1 MKQQTRDERKTR
13 ALEERRRYEEGT
25 RVQTETIEESAS
37 PEGPGQRKDTMTI
50 NMGPQHPS
58 THGVLRLILTIDGE
72 TVIKAIPDI
81 GYLHTGIEKT
91 AEAKTYHQA
100 VVLTDRMD
108 YLAPLCNN
116 LGYALTVERL
126 LGIDDEINEKIKYTR
141 VLLAELQRIASHL
154 VWLGTHAL
162 DLGAMSMFLY
172 CFREREMILDIFE
185 YISGVRMMTSYICP
199 GGLQAELPVGFE
211 KKVRAFT
218 DVFPERLREYHDL
231 LTNNQLWLERT
242 KGVCLLSKEDAIAYG
257 ASGPVLRGSG
267 VVWDIR
273 KVFPYSGYEQ
283 FDFDVPVGLNGDVY
297 DRYLVRMLEMEQSLK
312 IVEQALEGLPTGAY
326 RVNNPK
332 ITPPQKWQITGSMES
347 LIHHFKLFTE
357 GYRPPV
363 GEVFVRTESPKGE
376 LAFYIASDGTAKPYR
391 MHVRGASFANLQ
403 VLPKMIEGGFLSDV
417 VAGIGS
423 IDIVL
428 GEVDR

>member
-1 MKQQTRDERKTR
+1 MKQQEIEN
-13 ALEERRRYEEGT
+13 AY
-25 RVQTETIEESAS
+25 TIEEGRSLEDGKRS
-37 PEGPGQRKDTMTI
+37 DTMTI

-58 THGVLRLILTIDGE
+58 THGVLRLLLTIEGE
-72 TVIKAIPDI
+72 TVIKAIPDL

-91 AEAKTYHQA
+91 AESKTYHQA
-100 VVLTDRMD
+100 LVLTDRMD
-108 YLAPLCNN
+108 YLAPLSNN
-116 LGYALTVERL
+116 LGYSLAVERL
-126 LGIDDEINEKIKYTR
+126 LGIDDEINDKIKYTR
-141 VLLAELQRIASHL
+141 VILAELSRIASHL

-172 CFREREMILDIFE
+172 CFREREVILDVFE

-199 GGLQAELPVGFE
+199 GGLQAELPPGFD
-211 KKVRAFT
+211 KKVQIFT
-218 DVFPERLREYHDL
+218 TGFPERLREYHDL

-242 KGVCLLSKEDAIAYG
+242 KGIGYLSQEDAIAYG
-257 ASGPVLRGSG
+257 ATGPVLRGSG
-267 VVWDIR
+267 AVWDLR
-273 KVFPYSGYEQ
+273 KIYPYSGYEQ
-283 FDFDVPVGLNGDVY
+283 FDFDIPVGTNGDVY

-312 IVEQALEGLPTGAY
+312 IINQALAGLPVGPH

-332 ITPPQKWQITGSMES
+332 ITPPPKWQITGSMEA

-357 GYRPPV
+357 GYRPPQ

-376 LAFYIASDGTAKPYR
+376 LGFYIVSDGSAKPYR
-391 MHVRGASFANLQ
+391 MHVRGGSFANLQ
-403 VLPKMIEGGFLSDV
+403 TLPLMIEGGFLSDV
-417 VAGIGS
+417 VASIGS

>member
-1 MKQQTRDERKTR
+1 MQQQE
-13 ALEERRRYEEGT
+13 
-25 RVQTETIEESAS
+25 IENTYIIEDSLIS
-37 PEGPGQRKDTMTI
+37 EDGQRKDTMTI

-58 THGVLRLILTIDGE
+58 THGVLRLILTIEGE
-72 TVIKAIPDI
+72 TVVKAVPDI
-81 GYLHTGIEKT
+81 GFLHTGIEKT

-100 VVLTDRMD
+100 LVLTDRMD

-116 LGYALTVERL
+116 LGYSLAVEKL
-126 LGIDDEINEKIKYTR
+126 LGIEDEINDKIKYTR

-154 VWLGTHAL
+154 VWLGSHAI
-162 DLGAMSMFLY
+162 DLGAMSVFLY
-172 CFREREMILDIFE
+172 CFRERELILDVFE

-199 GGLQAELPVGFE
+199 GGLQAELPPRFAE
-211 KKVRAFT
+211 KVRAFT
-218 DVFPERLREYHDL
+218 SIFPDRLREYHDL

-242 KGVCLLSKEDAIAYG
+242 KGVGYLTAKDAIAYG

-273 KVFPYSGYEQ
+273 KAFPYSGYEN
-283 FDFDVPVGLNGDVY
+283 FDFEIPVGSNGDVY
-297 DRYLVRMLEMEQSLK
+297 DRYLVRMLEMEESLK
-312 IVEQALEGLPTGAY
+312 IVNQALEGLPTGAY

-332 ITPPQKWQITGSMES
+332 ISPPPKWQITGSMEA
-347 LIHHFKLFTE
+347 LIHHFKLYTE
-357 GYRPPV
+357 GYRPPQ
-363 GEVFVRTESPKGE
+363 GDVFVRTESPKGE
-376 LAFYIASDGTAKPYR
+376 LGFYIVSDGTAKPYR

-403 VLPKMIEGGFLSDV
+403 ALPLMIEGSFLADV
-417 VAGIGS
+417 VAAIGS

>member
-1 MKQQTRDERKTR
+1 MKQQEIERQ
-13 ALEERRRYEEGT
+13 Y
-25 RVQTETIEESAS
+25 TIEDSQPAGE
-37 PEGPGQRKDTMTI
+37 GQRVDSMRI

-58 THGVLRLILTIDGE
+58 THGVLRLVLTIEGE
-72 TVIKAIPDI
+72 TVVKAIPDI

-100 VVLTDRMD
+100 LVLTDRMD

-126 LGIDDEINEKIKYTR
+126 LGIDDEITDKIKYVR
-141 VLLAELQRIASHL
+141 VILAELQRIASHL

-162 DLGAMSMFLY
+162 DLGAQSVFLY
-172 CFREREMILDIFE
+172 CFRERELILDIFE

-199 GGLQAELPVGFE
+199 GGLQADLPPGFDA
-211 KKVRAFT
+211 KVAAFT
-218 DVFPERLREYHDL
+218 SVFPARLMEYHNL

-242 KGVCLLSKEDAIAYG
+242 RNIGHLSAEDAIAYG
-257 ASGPVLRGSG
+257 ATGPVLRGSG
-267 VVWDIR
+267 VVWDVR
-273 KVFPYSGYEQ
+273 KVFPYSGYELFE
-283 FDFDVPVGLNGDVY
+283 FDIPVGSNGDVY
-297 DRYLVRMLEMEQSLK
+297 DRYLVRMLEMEQSLR
-312 IVEQALEGLPTGAY
+312 IINQAMAGIPAGSY
-326 RVNNPK
+326 RVLDPK
-332 ITPPQKWQITGSMES
+332 IAPPPKWQITGSMEA

-357 GYRPPV
+357 GYRPPR

-376 LAFYIASDGTAKPYR
+376 LAYYMVSDGSAKPYR
-391 MHVRGASFANLQ
+391 MHVRGGSFANLQ
-403 VLPKMIEGGFLSDV
+403 TLPLMIEGGLLADV
-417 VAGIGS
+417 VAAIGS

>member
-1 MKQQTRDERKTR
+1 MKQQE
-13 ALEERRRYEEGT
+13 
-25 RVQTETIEESAS
+25 IENIYTVEDSQELAD
-37 PEGPGQRKDTMTI
+37 GQRVDTMTI

-58 THGVLRLILTIDGE
+58 THGVLRLLLTIEGE
-72 TVIKAIPDI
+72 TVVKAIPDI

-91 AEAKTYHQA
+91 AEAKTYQQA
-100 VVLTDRMD
+100 LVLTDRMD

-126 LGIDDEINEKIKYTR
+126 LGIDDEMPKKVQYMR
-141 VLLAELQRIASHL
+141 VLLTELQRIASHL

-172 CFREREMILDIFE
+172 CFRERELILDIFE
-185 YISGVRMMTSYICP
+185 YLSGVRMMTSYICP
-199 GGLQAELPVGFE
+199 GGLQADVPPGFD

-218 DVFPERLREYHDL
+218 DVFPARLQEYHDL

-242 KGVCLLSKEDAIAYG
+242 KGVGYLSKEDAIAYG
-257 ASGPVLRGSG
+257 ASGAVLRGSG

-273 KVFPYSGYEQ
+273 KVFPYSSYED
-283 FDFDVPVGLNGDVY
+283 FDFDIPVGSNGDVF
-297 DRYLVRMLEMEQSLK
+297 DRYLVRMLEMEQSLN
-312 IVEQALEGLPTGAY
+312 IALQALEGMPTGDY
-326 RVNNPK
+326 RVHNPK
-332 ITPPQKWQITGSMES
+332 ISPPPKWQITGSMEA

-357 GYRPPV
+357 GYRPPK

-376 LAFYIASDGTAKPYR
+376 LAYYIVSDGSAKPYR

-403 VLPKMIEGGFLSDV
+403 VLPRMVEGGFLSDV
-417 VAGIGS
+417 VASIGS